1 MKKSPDLPFTP
12 EQEVLLWSIRVD
24 HSKDQRIAEILEKG
38 VDWIYIEK
46 TAMHHG
52 IIPLLYRR
60 LTKEMTPFVPSNK
73 MIWMKRLS
81 IENAANNLHMTQ
93 QLIRLLDLFDEA
105 RIEAMPFKGPALAV
119 QAYEDFS
126 MRSYIDL
133 DILIHENDFSRAYDI
148 LTNVGCFPQ
157 YILNTPVH
165 KKVALMR
172 KDFKFS
178 IQDFTFELHWNF
190 TERFWSVPLEMEPFW
205 DRSVIVSIEGRQL
218 RTLSVEDTFF
228 ILCIHGAKHS
238 FQKLKWLMD
247 VISLLSHHSE
257 IKLGELIS
265 RAEQLGLKRIILLNL
280 YLARD
285 YSGILFHPE
294 INIQLDSDPEV
305 QALARKIPE
314 YLFHSQNGIFQIPPS
329 FFYLKYRE
337 RLTDKLRFL
346 VYYLTDVFLLPTR
359 EDFQVV
365 ILPDMLFPVYFFI
378 RLIRGTLECGS
389 EIIYSFLPLHD
400 KI

>member
-1 MKKSPDLPFTP
+1 
-12 EQEVLLWSIRVD
+12 
-24 HSKDQRIAEILEKG
+24 
-38 VDWIYIEK
+38 
-46 TAMHHG
+46 
-52 IIPLLYRR
+52 
-60 LTKEMTPFVPSNK
+60 
-73 MIWMKRLS
+73 
-81 IENAANNLHMTQ
+81 
-93 QLIRLLDLFDEA
+93 
-105 RIEAMPFKGPALAV
+105 
-119 QAYEDFS
+119 
-126 MRSYIDL
+126 
-133 DILIHENDFSRAYDI
+133 
-148 LTNVGCFPQ
+148 
-157 YILNTPVH
+157 
-165 KKVALMR
+165 MR